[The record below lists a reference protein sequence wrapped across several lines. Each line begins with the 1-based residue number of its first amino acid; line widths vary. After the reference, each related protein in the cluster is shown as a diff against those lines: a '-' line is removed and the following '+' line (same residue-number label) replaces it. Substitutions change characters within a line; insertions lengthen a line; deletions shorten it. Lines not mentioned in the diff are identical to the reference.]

1 MDQMISVDPTIFHC
15 PTKKEFLEQSDI
27 IAGHLSSRGY
37 AIVEA
42 WDAEC
47 ATVTEV
53 AERFGRVQSHIRA
66 DANGIVGISP
76 DTVVNH
82 EWENYRSEYHGVS
95 SEEFLPHTDGS
106 YLQGL
111 VRHGDEYIRLLPP
124 QMLVLQCWQPA
135 TSGGAS
141 VLIDVQRIFDDL
153 AERDPQLLDIL
164 STNGCVSYCRD
175 DQIALDC
182 AVFQEL
188 DDGTIMLRFRY
199 DSTVYVAD
207 WARDAFDTLQRDY
220 FSDPRYQDQ
229 GDAEAGPD
237 RDHRQ
242 LPDAARP
249 GFLRCGRAGQEAQ
262 HASCVARARPL
273 AGSAQC
279 RRSARR
285 TARAEA
291 VPGVQHPAAF
301 AGICRFRTAPA
312 GHSRARVIPPTHV
325 TSSTFQL

>member
-1 MDQMISVDPTIFHC
+1 MDQMISADPTIFYC
-15 PTKKEFLEQSDI
+15 SNKKEFLEQADI
-27 IAGHLSSRGY
+27 IAAHLSGRGY
-37 AIVEA
+37 AIVDA

-47 ATVTEV
+47 TTVTEV

-141 VLIDVQRIFDDL
+141 VLIDAQRIFDDL

-164 STNGCVSYCRD
+164 STNGCISYCRD

-207 WARDAFDTLQRDY
+207 WARDALDTLQRDY
-220 FSDPRYQDQ
+220 FSDPRYQVRVTLKQGQIAVIDNYRMLHGRDSFAADEPGKKRSMRRVWLARTRLPVLRNAADQ
-229 GDAEAGPD
+229 HVERRALKRFQAYSI
-237 RDHRQ
+237 
-242 LPDAARP
+242 LPPSPEYAASEP
-249 GFLRCGRAGQEAQ
+249 LRLGIR
-262 HASCVARARPL
+262 L
-273 AGSAQC
+273 
-279 RRSARR
+279 
-285 TARAEA
+285 
-291 VPGVQHPAAF
+291 PA
-301 AGICRFRTAPA
+301 
-312 GHSRARVIPPTHV
+312 
-325 TSSTFQL
+325 

>member
-1 MDQMISVDPTIFHC
+1 MDQMISIDPTVFYCH
-15 PTKKEFLEQSDI
+15 TKQEFSEQSDV
-27 IAGHLSSRGY
+27 IAGHQSSRGY
-37 AIVEA
+37 AIVQA

-47 ATVTEV
+47 STVTEV
-53 AERFGRVQSHIRA
+53 AERFGRVQTHIRA

-82 EWENYRSEYHGVS
+82 DWENYRSEYHGVS

-135 TSGGAS
+135 ASGGAS
-141 VLIDVQRIFDDL
+141 VLIDVQRVFDDL

-188 DDGTIMLRFRY
+188 GDGTVMLRFRY
-199 DSTVYVAD
+199 DSTVYIAD
-207 WARDAFDTLQRDY
+207 WAREAFDALQRDY
-220 FSDPRYQDQ
+220 FSDPRYQDRVTLQQ
-229 GDAEAGPD
+229 GQIAIIDNYRMLHG
-237 RDHRQ
+237 RDSF
-242 LPDAARP
+242 AADVP
-249 GFLRCGRAGQEAQ
+249 GKQR
-262 HASCVARARPL
+262 SM
-273 AGSAQC
+273 
-279 RRSARR
+279 RRVWLARR
-285 TARAEA
+285 RLPVLRNVADQHVERRALKRFQAYSVMPPSPEYA
-291 VPGVQHPAAF
+291 ASQPLPLGIRLPA
-301 AGICRFRTAPA
+301 
-312 GHSRARVIPPTHV
+312 
-325 TSSTFQL
+325 

>member
-1 MDQMISVDPTIFHC
+1 MPGTC
-15 PTKKEFLEQSDI
+15 PR
-27 IAGHLSSRGY
+27 RGY
-37 AIVEA
+37 AIVQA

-95 SEEFLPHTDGS
+95 SRSSCRTPTGPTS
-106 YLQGL
+106 RAWS
-111 VRHGDEYIRLLPP
+111 VSGDEYIRLMPP

-188 DDGTIMLRFRY
+188 GDGTIMLRFRY

-207 WARDAFDTLQRDY
+207 WARDAFDTLAAGL
-220 FSDPRYQDQ
+220 FLGSAIPSA
-229 GDAEAGPD
+229 GAAAAGPD
-237 RDHRQ
+237 RNHRQ
-242 LPDAARP
+242 LPDAAWP
-249 GFLRCGRAGQEAQ
+249 GFLRCGRAGQ
-262 HASCVARARPL
+262 ASAACVVCGWRGATCLCCAMPTDR
-273 AGSAQC
+273 
-279 RRSARR
+279 ARR

-301 AGICRFRTAPA
+301 AGIRRVPN
-312 GHSRARVIPPTHV
+312 RA
-325 TSSTFQL
+325 SWAFACSA